1 MNNSLIQ
8 LGNILGLGGQA
19 PVPYEMLPEQY
30 ETSYK
35 VIERIREMMSSEAS
49 CFEDALPDDLLEV
62 LYSDDTVNIEAIRER
77 FDYYGDK
84 ARMMVDATGTIDLE
98 KYMTLAV
105 YQVDFGMNTD
115 IDINNLL
122 LTIAP
127 DDELRKL
134 LGFDNL
140 FYRHILNSNICHKK
154 QTKQCI
160 EAALQLWQ
168 DESAALTHTS
178 VESGI
183 RQALKSE
190 LGDDCEAWVII
201 RRYRDFC
208 HAIND
213 KIKKLDLREYLS
225 IFIQGRELCL
235 NYDRFVDELKR
246 SVALNQNLR
255 EFYKRKEAALL
266 AEYEGKVAELEA
278 RRVALEAVVA
288 ETENG

>member
-1 MNNSLIQ
+1 MNNRLMLLSDV
-8 LGNILGLGGQA
+8 LGLGGQA
-19 PVPYEMLPEQY
+19 PVPYEILPEQY

-35 VIERIREMMSSEAS
+35 VIERIREMMSGEAS
-49 CFEDALPDDLLEV
+49 CFEDALPDDLLEA
-62 LYSDDTVNIEAIRER
+62 LYSDDTVNIEAIRDR

-84 ARMMVDATGTIDLE
+84 ARLIVDATGTIDLE
-98 KYMTLAV
+98 KYMALAV
-105 YQVDFGMNTD
+105 YQVDFGMSTGV
-115 IDINNLL
+115 DINSLL

-140 FYRHILNSNICHKK
+140 FYKHILNNNICHKK

-168 DESAALTHTS
+168 DEPTALTHTL

-183 RQALKSE
+183 KQALKSE
-190 LGDDCEAWVII
+190 LGDEFDIAIV
-201 RRYRDFC
+201 RKRYRDFC
-208 HAIND
+208 YAIND
-213 KIKKLDLREYLS
+213 KIKKLDLRAYLS

-235 NYDRFVDELKR
+235 NYDRYVDELKR
-246 SVALNQNLR
+246 TVVLNQNLR
-255 EFYKRKEAALL
+255 EFYRRKEAALL

-288 ETENG
+288 EGIA